1 MIAWPVNTKKR
12 TRKEDDENIIKE
24 ITGVVIPA
32 V

>member
-1 MIAWPVNTKKR
+1 MIAWPVNTKR